1 MNKRPGRKATPQMV
15 KIINE
20 ALRDPLWADTG
31 KKALL
36 AMRDNPTPE
45 MLEAG
50 YTAACQHDGGGDV
63 PFSSIAIAV
72 WQAMIDEA
80 LK

>member
-1 MNKRPGRKATPQMV
+1 MV
-15 KIINE
+15 KIVNE
-20 ALRDPLWADTG
+20 ALREPMWAQRG
-31 KKALL
+31 KDVLL
-36 AMRDNPTPE
+36 AMRDAPTPA
-45 MLEAG
+45 MLDAG
-50 YTAACQHDGGGDV
+50 YEAACQHDCGETV